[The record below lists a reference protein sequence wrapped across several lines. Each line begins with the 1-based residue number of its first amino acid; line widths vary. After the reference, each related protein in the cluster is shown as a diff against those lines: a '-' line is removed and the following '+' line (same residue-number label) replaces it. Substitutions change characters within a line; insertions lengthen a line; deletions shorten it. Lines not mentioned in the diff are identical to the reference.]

1 MGREEWS
8 AGGMKLSHAVVI
20 AGVLIGI
27 GLAVGL
33 ARCKPLE
40 GAWICITGNETSVI
54 EMDVGH
60 E

>member
-1 MGREEWS
+1 
-8 AGGMKLSHAVVI
+8 MKLSHAVVI